1 MKNKQNM
8 QIKVLHNQTL
18 LDISIY
24 LFGTAIGAMSLAIA
38 NDISLTDDLE
48 VGQILNVPENSDFGQ
63 RLIAEY
69 FQNKGLKPA
78 TAITMI
84 EKEIETPSGIDYWAI
99 EVDFEV
105 Q

>member
-1 MKNKQNM
+1 M

-48 VGQILNVPENSDFGQ
+48 VGQILNVPVNSDFEQ

-78 TAITMI
+78 TQLT
-84 EKEIETPSGIDYWAI
+84 EEINVFVPSELGIGKMR
-99 EVDFEV
+99 VGSTFKV
-105 Q
+105 K

>member
-1 MKNKQNM
+1 M

-24 LFGTAIGAMSLAIA
+24 LFGTAVGAMSLAIA

-48 VGQILNVPENSDFGQ
+48 VGTVLNVPENSDFGQ

-69 FQNKGLKPA
+69 FQNKSLKPA
-78 TAITMI
+78 TKIVGKI
-84 EKEIETPSGIDYWAI
+84 LESIP
-99 EVDFEV
+99 VDFGIGEMV
-105 Q
+105 IEESFIIR

>member
-1 MKNKQNM
+1 M

-24 LFGTAIGAMSLAIA
+24 LFGTAVGAMSLAIA

-48 VGQILNVPENSDFGQ
+48 VGTVLNVPENSDFGQ

-69 FQNKGLKPA
+69 FQNKSLKPA
-78 TAITMI
+78 TKIVGKI
-84 EKEIETPSGIDYWAI
+84 LESIP
-99 EVDFEV
+99 VDFGIGEMIIEESFIIR
-105 Q
+105 

>member
-1 MKNKQNM
+1 M

-24 LFGTAIGAMSLAIA
+24 LFGTAVGAMSLAFA

-48 VGQILNVPENSDFGQ
+48 VGTVLNVPENSDFGQ

-69 FQNKGLKPA
+69 FQNKSLKPA
-78 TAITMI
+78 TKIVGKI
-84 EKEIETPSGIDYWAI
+84 LESIP
-99 EVDFEV
+99 VDFGIGEMIIEESFIIR
-105 Q
+105 

>member
-1 MKNKQNM
+1 M

-24 LFGTAIGAMSLAIA
+24 LFGTAVGAMSLAIA

-48 VGQILNVPENSDFGQ
+48 VGTVLQVPENSDFGQ

-69 FQNKGLKPA
+69 FQNKSLKPA
-78 TAITMI
+78 TAINDLDVVI
-84 EKEIETPSGIDYWAI
+84 P
-99 EVDFEV
+99 VDFGIGEMIIEESFIIR
-105 Q
+105 

>member
-1 MKNKQNM
+1 MT
-8 QIKVLHNQTL
+8 IKVLHNQTL

-78 TAITMI
+78 TAINDLDVVI
-84 EKEIETPSGIDYWAI
+84 P
-99 EVDFEV
+99 VDFGIGEMIIEESFIIR
-105 Q
+105 